1 MMLSKL
7 KKVEEL
13 PSADS
18 DKLIE
23 DDGDELLDYDEEV

>member
-18 DKLIE
+18 DKLI
-23 DDGDELLDYDEEV
+23 DDGLNDALDYEEEV